1 MTRSS
6 PSSLSKLA
14 ATLDVFLVLFMALLA
29 VAALFMTVTTGYHLI
44 TGKAPSVDGYE
55 IKLTTGLPALVLQS
69 ASGEAVEIEI
79 ESATAIIPLYQ
90 ASRGLQIVSILGI
103 FVLFGLVGCGL
114 IQLRRF
120 LGSIKSGQPF
130 VAANAQRLRNLAW
143 IIVTGGMV
151 HPILYGITGVLVRS
165 DFPDFNFRLSMAGPF
180 NAFFFGV
187 IIFII
192 AEVFRIGVQLKEEQD
207 LTV

>member
-6 PSSLSKLA
+6 PSSLPKMA
-14 ATLDVFLVLFMALLA
+14 ATLDAFLVLFLSLLA

-44 TGKAPSVDGYE
+44 TGRAPSVDGYE
-55 IKLTTGLPALVLQS
+55 IKLTTGLPALNLQS

-79 ESATAIIPLYQ
+79 ESATAIIPLHQ
-90 ASRGLQIVSILGI
+90 ASRSLQVVSIFGI

-120 LGSIKSGQPF
+120 LGSIKNGEPF
-130 VAANAQRLRNLAW
+130 IAANAQRLRNLAW

-151 HPILYGITGVLVRS
+151 HPILLGITGALVQT
-165 DFPDFNFRLSMAGPF
+165 DLPDFNFRLSLAGPF

-192 AEVFRIGVQLKEEQD
+192 AEVFRIGVQMKEEQD

>member
-1 MTRSS
+1 MTHSS
-6 PSSLSKLA
+6 PSSLPKLA

-29 VAALFMTVTTGYHLI
+29 FAALFMAASTGYHLV
-44 TGKAPSVDGYE
+44 TGNTPSVDGYE
-55 IKLTTGLPALVLQS
+55 IKLSTGLPALTLQS
-69 ASGEAVEIEI
+69 ASGEPVEIEI

-90 ASRGLQIVSILGI
+90 GSRRLQIVSIFGV

-120 LGSIKSGQPF
+120 LGSIKKGQPF

-143 IIVTGGMV
+143 IIVAGGLV
-151 HPILYGITGVLVRS
+151 HPILYGITGILVKQS
-165 DFPDFNFRLSMAGPF
+165 FPEFNFRLSMAGPF
-180 NAFFFGV
+180 NAFFYGLV
-187 IIFII
+187 IFII
-192 AEVFRIGVQLKEEQD
+192 AEVFKIGVEMKEEQD